1 MDLRKV
7 AAFFETTEFDAYD
20 ESDNSWDA
28 CFLLGK
34 VMPIESEVSNSNRN
48 TRRALL
54 GTDPLAVFPVSNTL
68 RVLTSGDIY
77 IVGDLRKDYQ
87 NSAAYDQ
94 SGLLHRS
101 STVGTINRR
110 APAGPSTDPG
120 WLVETLISTHYM
132 DIELR
137 AVKEAGEQEQ
147 QFDKQYLIIMPLHAA
162 PQQWDRINVGSYDHI
177 VEAGYVDSG
186 FKLARVANRLDPRKD
201 FTYYSRGD
209 TASFNPS
216 NGVVTSGLTPYN
228 VTGFALDA
236 KSGQVANTAAK
247 SGTFTLVVDK
257 THIGVVPT
265 SKDEVIWESQR
276 SKVIEVEEDFID
288 FQYKIHCSL

>member
-7 AAFFETTEFDAYD
+7 GAFFETTEFDAYD
-20 ESDNSWDA
+20 ESDNSWDV

-34 VMPIESEVSNSNRN
+34 VMPIESEVSNSNRT

-54 GTDPLAVFPVSNTL
+54 GTDPSAVFPASNTI
-68 RVLTSGDIY
+68 RVGTAGDIY
-77 IVGDLRKDYQ
+77 IVGDLRRDYQ

-110 APAGPSTDPG
+110 APAGAATDPG

-137 AVKEAGEQEQ
+137 GVKETEEQEQ
-147 QFDKQYLIIMPLHAA
+147 QFDKEYRIIMPLHAA
-162 PQQWDRINVGSYDHI
+162 PQQWDRINVGGYNYI
-177 VEAGYVDSG
+177 VEAGYIDSG
-186 FKLARVANRLDPRKD
+186 FKLARSANRTDPRKD
-201 FTYYSRGD
+201 FTYYSRGA
-209 TASFNPS
+209 TAAFNTS
-216 NGVVTSGLTPYN
+216 NGVVTSGLTAYN

-247 SGTFTLVVDK
+247 SGTFTLIVDK
-257 THIGVVPT
+257 ANIGVVPT

-276 SKVIEVEEDFID
+276 SKVIAVEEDFID

>member
-7 AAFFETTEFDAYD
+7 AASFETTEFDAYD
-20 ESDNSWDA
+20 ESTNLWDA

-34 VMPIESEVSNSNRN
+34 VMPIESEVSNSNRT

-54 GTDPLAVFPVSNTL
+54 GTDPLAVFPDSNTI
-68 RVLTSGDIY
+68 RVSAAGDIY
-77 IVGDLRKDYQ
+77 IVGDLRRDYKD
-87 NSAAYDQ
+87 SAAYDQ

-101 STVGTINRR
+101 TTVGTINRR
-110 APAGPSTDPG
+110 APAGASTDPG
-120 WLVETLISTHYM
+120 WLVNTLISTHYM

-137 AVKEAGEQEQ
+137 AVKETEEQEQ
-147 QFDKQYLIIMPLHAA
+147 QFDKQYRIIMPFHAIV
-162 PQQWDRINVGSYDHI
+162 QQWDRINVGGYDYI

-186 FKLARVANRLDPRKD
+186 FKLARAANRPDPRKD

-209 TASFNPS
+209 TAAFNTS
-216 NGVVTSGLTPYN
+216 NGVVTSGLTAYN
-228 VTGFALDA
+228 VTGFAIDA
-236 KSGQVANTAAK
+236 KSGQVQNTAAK

-257 THIGVVPT
+257 THIGVIPT
-265 SKDEVIWESQR
+265 SKDEVTWESQR